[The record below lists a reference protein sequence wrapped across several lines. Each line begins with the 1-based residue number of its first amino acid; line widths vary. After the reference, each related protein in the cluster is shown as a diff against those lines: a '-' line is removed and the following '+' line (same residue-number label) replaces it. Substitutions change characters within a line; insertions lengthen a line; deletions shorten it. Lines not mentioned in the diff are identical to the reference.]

1 MLGEGTHWSR
11 AFDASPR
18 PTTFLRSLGLRKLQA
33 RRLVKSF
40 ALASSQVPGD
50 GESHLLTGSHA
61 LSNQAQNDALT
72 RSEFGPAIA
81 RKGEEG
87 NDLTMGL
94 GADSPTR
101 KEAMKWSWKIGEV
114 SGIGVYVH
122 ATFLILIGWVA
133 LNHWVEA
140 RNLAHVV
147 AGVGFI
153 LCLFACVVL
162 HEFGHAL
169 TAKKYGIKTRDI
181 TLLPIGGLAR
191 LERMPSDPKQ
201 ELWVALAGP
210 AVNVVIAAGIFV
222 FLQFTG
228 GTEPLSRLSVIGGS
242 FFHRLWVV
250 NVFLVL
256 FNLLPAFPMDGG
268 RVARALLAMRMD
280 YMRATQIA
288 ANLGQGMA
296 LVFGFIG
303 LFSNPF
309 LVFVALFVWIGAAQE
324 SNLVQVRTAL
334 GGVPVS
340 RAMVRDFR
348 TLSPTDSLSRAV
360 ELILAG
366 AQQDFPVTEDGQA
379 VGLLTRG
386 RLLVALAQKGPE
398 TSVGEVME
406 RDFQVVDSSDMLETA
421 FARLQNCQC
430 PMLPVE
436 RKRQL
441 VGLVTTENVG
451 EFIMIQGALGGAR
464 GASSKERSV
473 SSVDETLV

>member
-1 MLGEGTHWSR
+1 
-11 AFDASPR
+11 
-18 PTTFLRSLGLRKLQA
+18 
-33 RRLVKSF
+33 
-40 ALASSQVPGD
+40 
-50 GESHLLTGSHA
+50 
-61 LSNQAQNDALT
+61 
-72 RSEFGPAIA
+72 
-81 RKGEEG
+81 
-87 NDLTMGL
+87 
-94 GADSPTR
+94 
-101 KEAMKWSWKIGEV
+101 MKWSWKIGEV

-181 TLLPIGGLAR
+181 TLLPIGGVAR

-222 FLQFTG
+222 FLQLTG
-228 GTEPLSRLSVIGGS
+228 GMESLGRLSVVGGS
-242 FFHRLWVV
+242 FFHRLLVV

-280 YMRATQIA
+280 YMKATQIA

-309 LVFVALFVWIGAAQE
+309 LVFIALFVWIGAAQE

-334 GGVPVS
+334 GGIPVS
-340 RAMVRDFR
+340 RAMVRDFQ
-348 TLSPTDSLSRAV
+348 TLSPKDSLARAV

-386 RLLVALAQKGPE
+386 RLLVALAQKGQE
-398 TSVGEVME
+398 TLVGEVME

-436 RKRQL
+436 RNRQL

-464 GASSKERSV
+464 GAK
-473 SSVDETLV
+473 L